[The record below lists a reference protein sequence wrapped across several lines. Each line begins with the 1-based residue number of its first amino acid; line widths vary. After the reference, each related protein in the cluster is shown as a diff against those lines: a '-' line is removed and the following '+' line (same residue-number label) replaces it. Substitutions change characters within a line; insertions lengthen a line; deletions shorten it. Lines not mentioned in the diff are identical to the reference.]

1 MNYTVAADINIIRGY
16 YNAILKIKDD
26 FFAALSSSNANIV
39 PQITAD
45 GDKLFKRSID
55 AIYQRA
61 LDQQTNLEKERANIM
76 DGITTLNDYKILLEY
91 KNTRQNAS
99 PSIKEGFDNAS
110 QIMPR
115 DLVMLYNLQYLQI
128 FCKVLGIVIIIAIF
142 LKYFSLITGTPMSP
156 NIISQVVSQTI
167 PKNAAI

>member
-1 MNYTVAADINIIRGY
+1 MNYTVAADINTIRGY
-16 YNAILKIKDD
+16 YNDILKIKDA
-26 FFAALSSSNANIV
+26 FFTALSSSNSNIV

-61 LDQQTNLEKERANIM
+61 LDEQTNLEKERANIM

-91 KNTRQNAS
+91 KNARQIVM

-115 DLVMLYNLQYLQI
+115 DLVILYNLQYLQI

-142 LKYFSLITGTPMSP
+142 WKNFSLITGTTMSP
-156 NIISQVVSQTI
+156 KIISQTI
-167 PKNAAI
+167 PQNAAM